1 MFVSQHG
8 RQLESKQLSGV
19 FLMKLTKLNVALLSL
34 IWFSGCSTLGGNGN
48 SALENEDGVV
58 VEERGANA
66 SGIDGN
72 NASGTAMGDGT
83 EANIIAGGS
92 NFEGNA
98 LDDPASPLSNR
109 VVYFEYD
116 SSAVRQEDQITLEAH
131 GIYLAENPK
140 ASVRLE
146 GHTDERGSR
155 EYNLAL
161 GERRALAIRQILM
174 LQGASVN
181 QFQVTS
187 FGEERPQSEGDG
199 EANWQNNRRV
209 EIVYLGR

>member
-1 MFVSQHG
+1 
-8 RQLESKQLSGV
+8 
-19 FLMKLTKLNVALLSL
+19 MKLTKLNVALLSL
-34 IWFSGCSTLGGNGN
+34 VWLSGCSTLGINDDDDLGT
-48 SALENEDGVV
+48 EDGVV
-58 VEERGANA
+58 VEDRSASARGV
-66 SGIDGN
+66 DGG
-72 NASGTAMGDGT
+72 NASGTGMGDGA
-83 EANIIAGGS
+83 EAHVIAGGG
-92 NFEGNA
+92 NFQGDE

-116 SSAVRQEDQITLEAH
+116 SSAVRQQDQITLEAH
-131 GIYLAENPK
+131 GIYLAENQN

-146 GHTDERGSR
+146 GHTDDRGSR

-174 LQGASVN
+174 LQGADIK

-187 FGEERPQSEGDG
+187 FGEERPQNEGDG

-209 EIVYLGR
+209 EIIYLGR